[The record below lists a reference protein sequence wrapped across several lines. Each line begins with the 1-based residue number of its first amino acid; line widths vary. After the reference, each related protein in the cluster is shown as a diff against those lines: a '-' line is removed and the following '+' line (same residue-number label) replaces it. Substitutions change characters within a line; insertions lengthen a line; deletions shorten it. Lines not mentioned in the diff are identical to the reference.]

1 MRNKETYFMIQGQFA
16 RCNNS
21 KFAYTLQ
28 HNINCIKQNFTEKG
42 QTDIESKW
50 EVNVVY
56 KTFPIWRQSLSS
68 DCNSPF
74 LYAGGITELKLIVPH
89 LYILVFNIYWLLH
102 TTTSLHDLQVVPLSL
117 HSLQGPSS
125 PPPWSPPRFPWEYV
139 IPPKF
144 RNMTKTL
151 GIFYLKF

>member
-50 EVNVVY
+50 E
-56 KTFPIWRQSLSS
+56 
-68 DCNSPF
+68 
-74 LYAGGITELKLIVPH
+74 
-89 LYILVFNIYWLLH
+89 
-102 TTTSLHDLQVVPLSL
+102 
-117 HSLQGPSS
+117 
-125 PPPWSPPRFPWEYV
+125 
-139 IPPKF
+139 
-144 RNMTKTL
+144 
-151 GIFYLKF
+151 

>member
-21 KFAYTLQ
+21 KFVYTLQ

-56 KTFPIWRQSLSS
+56 KTFPI
-68 DCNSPF
+68 
-74 LYAGGITELKLIVPH
+74 
-89 LYILVFNIYWLLH
+89 
-102 TTTSLHDLQVVPLSL
+102 
-117 HSLQGPSS
+117 
-125 PPPWSPPRFPWEYV
+125 
-139 IPPKF
+139 
-144 RNMTKTL
+144 
-151 GIFYLKF
+151 